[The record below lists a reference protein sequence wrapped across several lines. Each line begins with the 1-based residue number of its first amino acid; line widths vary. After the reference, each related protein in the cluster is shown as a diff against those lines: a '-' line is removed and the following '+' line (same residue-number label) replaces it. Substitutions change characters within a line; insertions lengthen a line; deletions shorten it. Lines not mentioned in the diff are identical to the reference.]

1 MKAQTF
7 EKIKIALS
15 KKSRQTR
22 EEYDIAEKMYY
33 KRDPDEQWK
42 RPVHVV
48 GQDELL
54 VFLRHGSQ
62 IIKAHACRVQPVKS
76 TSPIIPENE
85 KRDKNIEQVHKDKN
99 SRSISE
105 SDSDS
110 EMDNN
115 KIPKPPS
122 NKSNLS

>member
-1 MKAQTF
+1 MNNGKDQ
-7 EKIKIALS
+7 
-15 KKSRQTR
+15 
-22 EEYDIAEKMYY
+22 YD
-33 KRDPDEQWK
+33 
-42 RPVHVV
+42 
-48 GQDELL
+48 QDELL
-54 VFLRHGSQ
+54 VFLRHGSR

-76 TSPIIPENE
+76 TFQIIPENE
-85 KRDKNIEQVHKDKN
+85 KRDKNIEEVHKDKN

-105 SDSDS
+105 SDIDS